1 MNPEDGGRRDW
12 TLGVAVPAAG
22 EGRRMG
28 GVRKPFLELRGEPLL
43 LHALRPFLDHPQVAG
58 VVVALGEE
66 DAHDLPDWLGTLDAR
81 VTVVPGGRT
90 RGDSVRAA
98 IRALPT
104 GVDLVAIHDAARP
117 LVTRAILDRCV
128 DAVRADR
135 GAVAGWPAVDTLKRV
150 EGEADRVATVAGTLV
165 RREIWHAHTPQ
176 VFPREM
182 IVAAYE
188 AAAEA
193 GVDDTDDAALVE
205 RMGGKVVMVPG
216 DPWNLKVTR
225 PEDLALAEF
234 LLGGGAG

>member
-1 MNPEDGGRRDW
+1 MNPEEGDRRDW

-43 LHALRPFLDHPQVAG
+43 LHALRPFLDHPLVAG

-66 DAHDLPDWLGTLDAR
+66 DALDPPGWLRALDPR
-81 VTVVPGGRT
+81 VGVVPGGRT

-98 IRALPT
+98 IRALPR

-128 DAVRADR
+128 DAVRPDR
-135 GAVAGWPAVDTLKRV
+135 GVVAGWPAVDTLKRV
-150 EGEADRVATVAGTLV
+150 KGEGTVAGTLV

-182 IVAAYE
+182 IIAAYE

-205 RMGGKVVMVPG
+205 RMGGNVVMVPG
-216 DPWNLKVTR
+216 GPWNLKVTR

-234 LLGGGAG
+234 LLGGGVE